1 MRSLFLNIFCHFPAF
16 PRSITAPYNG
26 IVMWNSWS
34 SFSESFSN
42 MYHMVGNKL
51 HFEVITELLKIL
63 SVVVLLFTWKVAA
76 G

>member
-1 MRSLFLNIFCHFPAF
+1 
-16 PRSITAPYNG
+16 
-26 IVMWNSWS
+26 
-34 SFSESFSN
+34 
-42 MYHMVGNKL
+42 MVGNKL